1 MGVNFFISCIHTPT
15 HSFENSCVAST
26 HSRQAAEVE
35 SYTLNPN
42 GSLSLFVLLS
52 SCQESRTLQ
61 GHTLSVTLHPSR
73 SNAQHKVLEVMKA
86 PLSQFPALPQGFL
99 CLPAPHHLWSMLLP
113 CEPRPHLASGDC
125 FLNCRTV
132 NQEEH
137 LVSQD
142 RTRCAQRSYS
152 WGRVFLK
159 ASETEQ

>member
-1 MGVNFFISCIHTPT
+1 MFFPPPSWLFRIALLSMGVNFFISCIHTPT
-15 HSFENSCVAST
+15 HSFENSCMAST

-73 SNAQHKVLEVMKA
+73 SNARHKVLEVMKA
-86 PLSQFPALPQGFL
+86 PLSQFPALPQGLL

-113 CEPRPHLASGDC
+113 CQGSPDPILPVG
-125 FLNCRTV
+125 TV
-132 NQEEH
+132 
-137 LVSQD
+137 
-142 RTRCAQRSYS
+142 
-152 WGRVFLK
+152 F
-159 ASETEQ
+159 